1 MSNIWSKEETLWSFA
16 LYGTAVGAGTL
27 FLPIQLG
34 SAGAVVLFITAL
46 VAWPLTYWPHKALC
60 QFILS
65 SKTSAGE
72 GITGAVTH
80 YYGKKIGNLITTLY
94 FIAFFVVVLIY
105 AVAITNSLTEQLA
118 KKRSAGAEAP
128 VGPAAETAGEK
139 KPSPD
144 AGHASTIIRPFDDE
158 FRTLLENTI
167 DDAADDS
174 GWASLGDVGS
184 VLSKKMPDFDPRNYG
199 YKKLSLL
206 VRALSD
212 AVDMKTEQQRVYVRN
227 RVG

>member
-34 SAGAVVLFITAL
+34 SAGGSGPVYYCSGRFR
-46 VAWPLTYWPHKALC
+46 PLTYWPHKALC

-94 FIAFFVVVLIY
+94 FIAFFCRRVDIRSGNY
-105 AVAITNSLTEQLA
+105 QLTY
-118 KKRSAGAEAP
+118 R
-128 VGPAAETAGEK
+128 TAGK
-139 KPSPD
+139 
-144 AGHASTIIRPFDDE
+144 AY
-158 FRTLLENTI
+158 
-167 DDAADDS
+167 
-174 GWASLGDVGS
+174 GD
-184 VLSKKMPDFDPRNYG
+184 
-199 YKKLSLL
+199 
-206 VRALSD
+206 
-212 AVDMKTEQQRVYVRN
+212 
-227 RVG
+227 

>member
-118 KKRSAGAEAP
+118 KHMVIDLR
-128 VGPAAETAGEK
+128 
-139 KPSPD
+139 
-144 AGHASTIIRPFDDE
+144 IRMLVSLCCINSESHFSDGTSCHYSGNGIFGIP
-158 FRTLLENTI
+158 I
-167 DDAADDS
+167 DCLFLIS
-174 GWASLGDVGS
+174 FHL
-184 VLSKKMPDFDPRNYG
+184 PCR
-199 YKKLSLL
+199 
-206 VRALSD
+206 
-212 AVDMKTEQQRVYVRN
+212 
-227 RVG
+227 

>member
-118 KKRSAGAEAP
+118 KHMVIDLR
-128 VGPAAETAGEK
+128 
-139 KPSPD
+139 
-144 AGHASTIIRPFDDE
+144 IRM
-158 FRTLLENTI
+158 LV
-167 DDAADDS
+167 
-174 GWASLGDVGS
+174 SLGVVLILNLIFDGTPCHYSGNGIFGIPIDCLFLISFYLRSVVGN
-184 VLSKKMPDFDPRNYG
+184 LIY
-199 YKKLSLL
+199 
-206 VRALSD
+206 
-212 AVDMKTEQQRVYVRN
+212 
-227 RVG
+227 

>member
-80 YYGKKIGNLITTLY
+80 YYGKKIGNLITTLFCRRVDICSGNY
-94 FIAFFVVVLIY
+94 Q
-105 AVAITNSLTEQLA
+105 LTY
-118 KKRSAGAEAP
+118 G
-128 VGPAAETAGEK
+128 TAGK
-139 KPSPD
+139 
-144 AGHASTIIRPFDDE
+144 A
-158 FRTLLENTI
+158 
-167 DDAADDS
+167 
-174 GWASLGDVGS
+174 
-184 VLSKKMPDFDPRNYG
+184 YG
-199 YKKLSLL
+199 Y
-206 VRALSD
+206 
-212 AVDMKTEQQRVYVRN
+212 
-227 RVG
+227 

>member
-80 YYGKKIGNLITTLY
+80 YYGKKIGNLITH
-94 FIAFFVVVLIY
+94 AVLHRLFCRRVDICSGNY
-105 AVAITNSLTEQLA
+105 QLTY
-118 KKRSAGAEAP
+118 G
-128 VGPAAETAGEK
+128 TAGK
-139 KPSPD
+139 
-144 AGHASTIIRPFDDE
+144 A
-158 FRTLLENTI
+158 
-167 DDAADDS
+167 
-174 GWASLGDVGS
+174 
-184 VLSKKMPDFDPRNYG
+184 YG
-199 YKKLSLL
+199 Y
-206 VRALSD
+206 
-212 AVDMKTEQQRVYVRN
+212 
-227 RVG
+227 